1 MIKQTLFELS
11 FWHGMVY
18 QIDNEKLKKHVL
30 KNGNILSKD
39 TTDSMHEDTSFP
51 MHPELEKILVYIQS
65 EFMYYHDNKY
75 RLRLLKFWSQIH
87 EKNQSTN
94 IHNHVKVSNIEDSAS
109 LSGAYYVQCDEGAG
123 YFVFDYP
130 TDRYQ
135 YGRWKIKPQ
144 VGKYLLFPSTLEH
157 WVSRNYSNNQRIS
170 ISFDF
175 KIEQNV

>member
-1 MIKQTLFELS
+1 MIKQSLFELF

-18 QIDNEKLKKHVL
+18 QIDNKKLKQHIL

-51 MHPELEKILVYIQS
+51 MHPELEKIL
-65 EFMYYHDNKY
+65 MYK
-75 RLRLLKFWSQIH
+75 LRLLKFWSQIH

-109 LSGAYYVQCDEGAG
+109 LSGAYYVQCDEGSG